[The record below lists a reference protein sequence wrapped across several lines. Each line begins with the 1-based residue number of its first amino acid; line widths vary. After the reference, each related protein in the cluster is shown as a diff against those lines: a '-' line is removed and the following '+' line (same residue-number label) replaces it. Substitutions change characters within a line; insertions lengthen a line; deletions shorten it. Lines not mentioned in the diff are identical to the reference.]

1 MEYGKS
7 KNAKELIEKAE
18 SKGILNFLL
27 GSIITSDNTNE
38 EKVYALNLAKEIE
51 SCIDETDFPK
61 ERKEYV
67 RKFAKDAVELLEKE
81 LGESVL

>member
-27 GSIITSDNTNE
+27 GSIITSDNTDE

-67 RKFAKDAVELLEKE
+67 RKFAKDAIELLEKE

>member
-27 GSIITSDNTNE
+27 GSIITSDNTDE